1 MTLEFVP
8 ESSTSYT
15 LSEIVYYLGI
25 AYLCSIFL
33 ARLKINTPMRL
44 KKSILKYPQTKLLE
58 VWIWRNYLSEYLR
71 HVKYLG
77 ISTEGYQY
85 YINLLKRV

>member
-33 ARLKINTPMRL
+33 ARLKINIPMRL
-44 KKSILKYPQTKLLE
+44 KKSILKYLDKTIQSVDLE
-58 VWIWRNYLSEYLR
+58 ELSL
-71 HVKYLG
+71 
-77 ISTEGYQY
+77 
-85 YINLLKRV
+85 